1 MPNQKETTMTLYKVI
16 SDNFT
21 YGKRGSTV
29 SESVLEGL
37 DLQMLV
43 EAGHLEPITAKTSN
57 KQTTQAE
64 GEQ

>member
-1 MPNQKETTMTLYKVI
+1 MSQFKVI

-21 YGKRGSTV
+21 YGKQGSTV

-43 EAGHLEPITAKTSN
+43 EAGHLEPIAAKANNKTA
-57 KQTTQAE
+57 TQVE
-64 GEQ
+64 GE